1 MHHLQAESVVSVVIS
16 HFMRALM
23 RIEREKKELTSRA
36 ASKAAGWSWSTW
48 DELEQGE
55 IPIEP
60 DHWISAVE
68 VLELSSKAV
77 VYRLNAYIEKHPA
90 IWLERQDDGV
100 ITVSESPITSDRAIH
115 HGNIYN
121 FDLGALR
128 PKLYDELSTY
138 ALDPKEIPARAK
150 ELGFY
155 HANPLKLPQQNR
167 EDIIEGQASEKSRR
181 EQAALLVQN
190 LPLDKFGLLERILDK
205 FEKFSA
211 EELAYAYQHFSLS
224 VHKR

>member
-1 MHHLQAESVVSVVIS
+1 MRHLQAESVVSVVIS
-16 HFMRALM
+16 HFVRSLM
-23 RIEREKKELTSRA
+23 RIEREQKGLTTRA

-48 DELEQGE
+48 DELEQGVT
-55 IPIEP
+55 PFEP
-60 DHWISAVE
+60 EHWISAVE
-68 VLELSSKAV
+68 VLALNTKAV

-90 IWLERQDDGV
+90 IWLERQDDGE
-100 ITVSESPITSDRAIH
+100 IIVSEKPITSDRAINR
-115 HGNIYN
+115 GNVYN

-138 ALDPKEIPARAK
+138 ALDPKQIPAQAK

-155 HANPLKLPQQNR
+155 HSSPLKLPQQNR

-181 EQAALLVQN
+181 EQAAQLVRD
-190 LPLDKFGLLERILDK
+190 LPLDKFGLLERVLDK
-205 FEKFSA
+205 FERFSA